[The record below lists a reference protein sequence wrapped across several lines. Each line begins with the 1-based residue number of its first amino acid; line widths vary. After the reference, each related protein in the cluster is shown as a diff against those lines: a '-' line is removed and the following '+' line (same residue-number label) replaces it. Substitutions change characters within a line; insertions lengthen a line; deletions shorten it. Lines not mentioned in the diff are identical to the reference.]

1 MNGTELISEERK
13 RQIEKEGWSL
23 EHDQLHNNEELPQA
37 AECYLDHYLWGGPEN
52 LHYWPFDA
60 SWWKPDNS
68 DTRLRVLVKAGAL
81 IAAEIDRITRNS

>member
-52 LHYWPFDA
+52 LHFWPFDT

-68 DTRLRVLVKAGAL
+68 S
-81 IAAEIDRITRNS
+81 RNRPYYKEQLNGTNTC